1 MYNGLTN
8 EMIVALYLFSCWF
21 EKDLNKNGHKT
32 VKYFRGI
39 HPNANEYFERYVK
52 KMICDNKN
60 TESMQDP
67 HRTFRMTTNECFV
80 FDFCRHLRN
89 SFAHGRLSLNDNLFE
104 IIDYNKGEQTANG
117 TLNSDNVMEFVN
129 MINQYNIE
137 NQQ

>member
-21 EKDLNKNGHKT
+21 DKDLNKTGQKT

-39 HPNANEYFERYVK
+39 HPNANEYFEQNLK
-52 KMICDNKN
+52 KKICDMKN
-60 TESMQDP
+60 RVSLQDP
-67 HRTFRMTTNECFV
+67 HRTFRMSTNECFV
-80 FDFCRHLRN
+80 YDFCRHLRN
-89 SFAHGRLSLNDNLFE
+89 SFAHGRLSLYDNLFE
-104 IIDYNKGEQTANG
+104 IIDYNGGTPTANG

-129 MINQYNIE
+129 MINQYNKE